1 MVVWSHG
8 LVTSSRDFEFQGCL
22 RKGMTVTYSQ
32 VPSQSQGIGTIPVTA
47 DTYRT
52 EEVSGEGDR
61 TKGGAEA
68 IDHDVSSVPEPD
80 HLGAGVPD
88 DDDTREDVGA
98 LRREVLEVAEAAT
111 RGDEIAAVSAMVT
124 AAETAA
130 LREAMGGPHVPPD
143 HPRDPSEDEIRPDPP
158 PEDEDKNAVAATF
171 GARRRLNLEAV
182 DHGADV
188 WRGSSV
194 LGGGVRGARLA
205 SASLSAG
212 PDTQEALRDLGY
224 SSRGWESVEASECD
238 RSAATPGYAA
248 GGPPSTID
256 SQGLSAAPRVS
267 DGEGTQ
273 RKTVTFSLEPEEA
286 RERERERKPE
296 REPDGLEGED
306 EDDEDDDDEDDD
318 EAILAT
324 QAWDPAADDE
334 DDDEEGDE
342 DEEGEDDD
350 EAFAFAGGT
359 QAAPPESPGTRAAPS
374 PCSQSPRPGLLR
386 IREKPASALSNRQ
399 ADPATASP
407 YSDRPANPPK
417 APEEAAAPG
426 GGRAGV
432 DAPRSRDARRRRH
445 PGRHHRLVRPQH
457 LRRRRQ
463 QGRDARDGDAVDGE
477 RNPRHVRGRG
487 ARSRGDGGGGGCRE
501 PADGRGGRGGLGRRG
516 RDRGNRAAGRSL
528 I

>member
-1 MVVWSHG
+1 
-8 LVTSSRDFEFQGCL
+8 
-22 RKGMTVTYSQ
+22 MTVTYSQ

-52 EEVSGEGDR
+52 EEISGEGDR

-143 HPRDPSEDEIRPDPP
+143 ADHPRDPSDDEIRPDPP
-158 PEDEDKNAVAATF
+158 SEDKNAVAATF

-194 LGGGVRGARLA
+194 LGGGGGVRGARLA
-205 SASLSAG
+205 PSSLSAG

-224 SSRGWESVEASECD
+224 SSHGWESVEASECD
-238 RSAATPGYAA
+238 RSAATPGYHA
-248 GGPPSTID
+248 GGPPSVID

-267 DGEGTQ
+267 DGGEGTQ

-286 RERERERKPE
+286 
-296 REPDGLEGED
+296 
-306 EDDEDDDDEDDD
+306 
-318 EAILAT
+318 
-324 QAWDPAADDE
+324 
-334 DDDEEGDE
+334 
-342 DEEGEDDD
+342 
-350 EAFAFAGGT
+350 
-359 QAAPPESPGTRAAPS
+359 
-374 PCSQSPRPGLLR
+374 PR
-386 IREKPASALSNRQ
+386 
-399 ADPATASP
+399 
-407 YSDRPANPPK
+407 
-417 APEEAAAPG
+417 
-426 GGRAGV
+426 
-432 DAPRSRDARRRRH
+432 
-445 PGRHHRLVRPQH
+445 
-457 LRRRRQ
+457 
-463 QGRDARDGDAVDGE
+463 
-477 RNPRHVRGRG
+477 
-487 ARSRGDGGGGGCRE
+487 
-501 PADGRGGRGGLGRRG
+501 
-516 RDRGNRAAGRSL
+516 
-528 I
+528 

>member
-1 MVVWSHG
+1 METASLYCYKSFRGCLGRNALKSIDRTFLSKVFPGKKFAVGIILTWCFQSFAIAEGPRARVARRSFGRGATVPVDWGSFVTLVRAWDPERGSIEPPRRVSNTSRPSISPEAARKGAAVVVWSHG

-22 RKGMTVTYSQ
+22 RKEMTVTYSQ

-80 HLGAGVPD
+80 HLGAGVP

-143 HPRDPSEDEIRPDPP
+143 HPRDPSEDEIRPDAP

-273 RKTVTFSLEPEEA
+273 RKTCLLYTS
-286 RERERERKPE
+286 
-296 REPDGLEGED
+296 
-306 EDDEDDDDEDDD
+306 
-318 EAILAT
+318 
-324 QAWDPAADDE
+324 
-334 DDDEEGDE
+334 
-342 DEEGEDDD
+342 
-350 EAFAFAGGT
+350 
-359 QAAPPESPGTRAAPS
+359 PS
-374 PCSQSPRPGLLR
+374 PRDQRGSRMPS
-386 IREKPASALSNRQ
+386 SA
-399 ADPATASP
+399 
-407 YSDRPANPPK
+407 
-417 APEEAAAPG
+417 
-426 GGRAGV
+426 
-432 DAPRSRDARRRRH
+432 
-445 PGRHHRLVRPQH
+445 
-457 LRRRRQ
+457 
-463 QGRDARDGDAVDGE
+463 
-477 RNPRHVRGRG
+477 
-487 ARSRGDGGGGGCRE
+487 
-501 PADGRGGRGGLGRRG
+501 
-516 RDRGNRAAGRSL
+516 
-528 I
+528 

>member
-1 MVVWSHG
+1 
-8 LVTSSRDFEFQGCL
+8 
-22 RKGMTVTYSQ
+22 MTVTYSQ

-130 LREAMGGPHVPPD
+130 LREAMGGPHVPPTTLAT
-143 HPRDPSEDEIRPDPP
+143 HPKMRSAPILRPRTRTKTPSPRRS
-158 PEDEDKNAVAATF
+158 
-171 GARRRLNLEAV
+171 ARGRRLNLEAV

-224 SSRGWESVEASECD
+224 SSHGWESVEASECD

-267 DGEGTQ
+267 DGEG
-273 RKTVTFSLEPEEA
+273 
-286 RERERERKPE
+286 
-296 REPDGLEGED
+296 
-306 EDDEDDDDEDDD
+306 
-318 EAILAT
+318 
-324 QAWDPAADDE
+324 
-334 DDDEEGDE
+334 
-342 DEEGEDDD
+342 
-350 EAFAFAGGT
+350 
-359 QAAPPESPGTRAAPS
+359 
-374 PCSQSPRPGLLR
+374 
-386 IREKPASALSNRQ
+386 
-399 ADPATASP
+399 
-407 YSDRPANPPK
+407 
-417 APEEAAAPG
+417 
-426 GGRAGV
+426 
-432 DAPRSRDARRRRH
+432 RSARR
-445 PGRHHRLVRPQH
+445 
-457 LRRRRQ
+457 
-463 QGRDARDGDAVDGE
+463 
-477 RNPRHVRGRG
+477 
-487 ARSRGDGGGGGCRE
+487 
-501 PADGRGGRGGLGRRG
+501 
-516 RDRGNRAAGRSL
+516 
-528 I
+528 